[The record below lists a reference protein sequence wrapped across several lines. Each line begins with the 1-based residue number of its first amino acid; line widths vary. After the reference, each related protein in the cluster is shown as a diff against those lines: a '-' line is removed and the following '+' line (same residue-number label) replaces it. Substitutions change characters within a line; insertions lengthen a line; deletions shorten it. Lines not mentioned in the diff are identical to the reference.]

1 MTTLTQSLPETT
13 HLCPPLQSGD
23 RLTRVE
29 FHRRYC
35 QHPEIKKAELVE
47 GVVVV
52 SSPVSKHHSTPHN
65 RVAGWLAFYAAHMTG
80 VEVETEI
87 SLILD
92 SDNEVHPDV
101 CMYYADGR
109 SVRVGDD
116 DYLHGA
122 PELIV
127 EIAASSA
134 SYDLHSKLNAYR
146 RNGVQEYVV
155 WRTFDK
161 AIDWF
166 ELREGAY
173 HRIEPDEHGVIHSSV
188 FPGLR
193 LSPEKMLAGDMK
205 AVLRELRRR
214 APRA

>member
-1 MTTLTQSLPETT
+1 MTTLAHSRPEATPV
-13 HLCPPLQSGD
+13 CPPLQSGD

-52 SSPVSKHHSTPHN
+52 ASPVSHQHSTPHSH
-65 RVAGWLAFYAAHMTG
+65 AIGWLAFYTAHADG
-80 VEVETEI
+80 IEIETEI

-101 CMYYADGR
+101 CLYYADGR
-109 SVRVGDD
+109 SAHRGDD
-116 DYLHGA
+116 NYLHGA

-127 EIAASSA
+127 EIAATSA

-146 RNGVQEYVV
+146 RNGVQEYIV
-155 WRTFDK
+155 WRTFDE

-173 HRIEPDEHGVIHSSV
+173 HRLEPDAHGVIRSIV

-193 LSPEKMLAGDMK
+193 LDVPKMLAGDLK
-205 AVLRELRRR
+205 AVLREQRRR
-214 APRA
+214 TPRS